1 MEKVQIN
8 LALTSAQLR
17 GCAALVRN
25 MSPAD
30 IERVACESGEAECIF
45 SALDELQWALM
56 FCSDDPSNESEA
68 NEGQRV

>member
-56 FCSDDPSNESEA
+56 FCNDGSRSESEVS
-68 NEGQRV
+68 EGRRV

>member
-8 LALTSAQLR
+8 LALTSTQLR

-45 SALDELQWALM
+45 SALDELQWALT
-56 FCSDDPSNESEA
+56 FCSDGPRSE
-68 NEGQRV
+68 NKVSEEQRD

>member
-30 IERVACESGEAECIF
+30 IERVAC
-45 SALDELQWALM
+45 
-56 FCSDDPSNESEA
+56 
-68 NEGQRV
+68 